1 MITKDQ
7 TGEAWITASASDK
20 TEYVTRK
27 CAGAHE
33 QGIGTAD
40 PSVVKTALDE
50 FFAIPGN
57 RHKTVSIAF
66 GLVLTAISLGR
77 DYKDILPPT

>member
-27 CAGAHE
+27 CAGAKE
-33 QGIGTAD
+33 QGLGTAE
-40 PSVVKTALDE
+40 PSVVMTALDE
-50 FFAIPGN
+50 FFAISGN
-57 RHKTVSIAF
+57 RHKTISIAF
-66 GLVLTAISLGR
+66 GMLFTAVSLGH
-77 DYKDILPPT
+77 DYRGLLPPT